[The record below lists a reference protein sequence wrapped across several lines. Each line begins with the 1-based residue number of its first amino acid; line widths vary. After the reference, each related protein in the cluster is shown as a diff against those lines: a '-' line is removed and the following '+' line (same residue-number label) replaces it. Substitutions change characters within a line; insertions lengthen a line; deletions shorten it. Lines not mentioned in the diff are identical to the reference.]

1 MSPHS
6 NEQNDN
12 WVGNLLGSLVNWT
25 LLIVF
30 GAWLVG
36 KWLTELLFVY
46 VLNPMWNGVFDR
58 HDGLVVVTATGVWIV
73 IGWICFPLV
82 VSSQMPDASTTELWP
97 AFGSWTL
104 FCSAW
109 GASIGGALVLTWWLR
124 AEAQPRQSDFT
135 EVVELPG
142 SFYQTPPSSQNGRLT
157 DEADIDELEGLIL
170 GVEWAEANA

>member
-1 MSPHS
+1 MTTAKRRQRFSRASPAGLWAV
-6 NEQNDN
+6 
-12 WVGNLLGSLVNWT
+12 WVVALLVLVAVAT
-25 LLIVF
+25 
-30 GAWLVG
+30 
-36 KWLTELLFVY
+36 
-46 VLNPMWNGVFDR
+46 
-58 HDGLVVVTATGVWIV
+58 VVVTATGVWIV
-73 IGWICFPLV
+73 IGWICFPLL
-82 VSSQMPDASTTELWP
+82 VSSQMPDASATEIWP